1 MKIENF
7 SLQFYKDVVEIW
19 KRTGISI
26 TSSDTKDGLNVMLN
40 RNPDLCLIA
49 KIDEKVIGVI
59 MGGFDGRRGYVH
71 HLAIDP
77 EYQKKGYGTLLID
90 ELIERFQQKRV
101 HKIHLF
107 IEKHNEEVI
116 AFYAKLGWEIR
127 TDLVMMSFIP
137 DKKLYTPK
145 I

>member
-7 SLQFYKDVVEIW
+7 SLQFYEDVVEIW

-26 TSSDTKDGLNVMLN
+26 TSSDTKDELNVMLN

-49 KIDEKVIGVI
+49 KIDEKVIGVV

-77 EYQKKGYGTLLID
+77 QYQKKGYGKLIMD
-90 ELIERFQQKRV
+90 ELIERLKKKRV

-107 IEKHNEEVI
+107 IEKHNEDVI
-116 AFYAKLGWEIR
+116 AFYKKLGWEIR
-127 TDLVMMSFIP
+127 KDLVMMSFIP
-137 DKKLYTPK
+137 DKNLYTPN

>member
-7 SLQFYKDVVEIW
+7 SLKFYEDVVDIW

-26 TSSDTKDGLNVMLN
+26 TSSDTKEEVNVMLN
-40 RNPDLCLIA
+40 KNPDLSLIA
-49 KIDEKVIGVI
+49 KIDEKIIGVV

-77 EYQKKGYGTLLID
+77 KYQKKGYGKLLMN
-90 ELIERFQQKRV
+90 ELIERFQKKRV
-101 HKIHLF
+101 HKVHLF
-107 IEKHNEEVI
+107 IEKHNKDVI
-116 AFYAKLGWEIR
+116 AFYNKLGWDIR
-127 TDLVMMSFIP
+127 SDLIMMSFIP
-137 DKKLYTPK
+137 DKKLYMPK

>member
-7 SLQFYKDVVEIW
+7 SLQFYEDVVEIW
-19 KRTGISI
+19 KKTGISV
-26 TSSDTKDGLNVMLN
+26 TSSDTKDGLKIMLD

-49 KIDEKVIGVI
+49 KIDEKIIGVI

-77 EYQKKGYGTLLID
+77 EYQRKGYGKSLMD
-90 ELIERFQQKRV
+90 ELTERFQKKRV
-101 HKIHLF
+101 HKVHLF
-107 IEKHNEEVI
+107 IEKHNKDVI
-116 AFYAKLGWEIR
+116 NFYRKLGWEIR
-127 TDLVMMSFIP
+127 NDLVMMSFVP
-137 DKKLYTPK
+137 DKKLYMLK

>member
-7 SLQFYKDVVEIW
+7 SLQFYEDVVEIW

-26 TSSDTKDGLNVMLN
+26 TSSDTKDELNVMLN

-77 EYQKKGYGTLLID
+77 EYQKKGYGTLLMD

-107 IEKHNEEVI
+107 IEKRNEEVI

-137 DKKLYTPK
+137 DKKLYIPK

>member
-7 SLQFYKDVVEIW
+7 SPQFYEDVVDIW
-19 KRTGISI
+19 KKTGISV
-26 TSSDTKDGLNVMLN
+26 TSSDTKDELKLMLN

-77 EYQKKGYGTLLID
+77 EYQKEGYGRLLMD
-90 ELIERFQQKRV
+90 ELIERFKKKRV

-107 IEKHNEEVI
+107 IEKHNEDVI
-116 AFYAKLGWEIR
+116 AFYSKLGWEIR
-127 TDLVMMSFIP
+127 KDLVMMSFIP
-137 DKKLYTPK
+137 DKKLYIPK

>member
-7 SLQFYKDVVEIW
+7 SLQFYEDVVDIW
-19 KRTGISI
+19 KKTGISI
-26 TSSDTKDGLNVMLN
+26 TSSDTKDQLIVMLD

-49 KIDEKVIGVI
+49 KIDEKVIGVV

-71 HLAIDP
+71 HLAIHP
-77 EYQKKGYGTLLID
+77 EYQKRGYGKLIMD
-90 ELIERFQQKRV
+90 ELIERLKKKRV

-107 IEKHNEEVI
+107 IEKHNEDVI
-116 AFYAKLGWEIR
+116 AFYKKLGWEIR
-127 TDLVMMSFIP
+127 KDLVMMSFIP
-137 DKKLYTPK
+137 DKNLYTPN